1 MISTAIGLPIAADT
15 AGVQAHINGEASSK
29 DLTAEYKEKKKLAK
43 RIIKAVQGSL
53 EDAMRRESEVCQKPF
68 EKELR
73 ELDLLLENSLLS
85 RHDSLTG
92 SVVGDV
98 SDIEVEENRVSQ
110 PKDTSRE
117 SRGDSE
123 MYPDEEPV
131 AGDTEE
137 GKHDSYS
144 TREIE
149 SVSAILDSTLE
160 NPKET
165 EPGPTQESCIELVLT
180 NHSAAHQHPTPED
193 SNTTP
198 PILNGEI
205 AHNPKPNGL
214 PHDSASA
221 QASGAI
227 QHAEPPTPPLSSG
240 GDLQPLSNGGIPWYM
255 DPFDPE
261 GTTIQ
266 EERWT
271 GRELV
276 RGMSEELSDMDEEEL
291 LGLVDGDM
299 TDNAQGLGAATL
311 NTDVAR
317 VAASRRKAVA
327 KRRRWR
333 GYR

>member
-1 MISTAIGLPIAADT
+1 MISTVIGLPIAADT

-53 EDAMRRESEVCQKPF
+53 EDAMRKESEICQKPF

-73 ELDLLLENSLLS
+73 DLDLLLENSLLS

-98 SDIEVEENRVSQ
+98 SDVEVEESRVSHS
-110 PKDTSRE
+110 KATHSR
-117 SRGDSE
+117 SRGGSE
-123 MYPDEEPV
+123 MDPGVEPTV
-131 AGDTEE
+131 GNTEE
-137 GKHDSYS
+137 RKHGSS
-144 TREIE
+144 PPEKIE
-149 SVSAILDSTLE
+149 SVSAILNSTSQD
-160 NPKET
+160 PKEI
-165 EPGPTQESCIELVLT
+165 EPGPTQESCVDMILT
-180 NHSAAHQHPTPED
+180 NHSAAHQHPAPKN

-198 PILNGEI
+198 PMLNGEI
-205 AHNPKPNGL
+205 AHNPKHNGVARG
-214 PHDSASA
+214 SASA
-221 QASGAI
+221 QGSGAI

-255 DPFDPE
+255 DPFDPD

-291 LGLVDGDM
+291 SGLVDGDM
-299 TDNAQGLGAATL
+299 MDNAQVGAATL
-311 NTDVAR
+311 NPDVTR
-317 VAASRRKAVA
+317 VAASRRKAAA

>member
-1 MISTAIGLPIAADT
+1 M
-15 AGVQAHINGEASSK
+15 QAHINDEAPSK

-53 EDAMRRESEVCQKPF
+53 EDAMRKESEICQKPF

-73 ELDLLLENSLLS
+73 DLDLLLENSLLS
-85 RHDSLTG
+85 RRDSLSG

-98 SDIEVEENRVSQ
+98 SDTEADEQRISIQEGSYNKSRRASEVA
-110 PKDTSRE
+110 P
-117 SRGDSE
+117 
-123 MYPDEEPV
+123 
-131 AGDTEE
+131 
-137 GKHDSYS
+137 
-144 TREIE
+144 TRELAADDYDKKYNGSPPEKAE
-149 SVSAILDSTLE
+149 SVSAVPDSTSQVPGRTE
-160 NPKET
+160 RITTQQSCKEPVSTKHPK
-165 EPGPTQESCIELVLT
+165 
-180 NHSAAHQHPTPED
+180 AHQHPTPED

-198 PILNGEI
+198 PMLNGESSHDQKLNGI
-205 AHNPKPNGL
+205 AH
-214 PHDSASA
+214 DSSSDR
-221 QASGAI
+221 ASGTMR
-227 QHAEPPTPPLSSG
+227 HVVPPTPPLSSG

-291 LGLVDGDM
+291 SGLVDGDIA
-299 TDNAQGLGAATL
+299 DNTQGLGAATL
-311 NTDVAR
+311 NPDITGAT
-317 VAASRRKAVA
+317 ASRRKAAA
-327 KRRRWR
+327 KRKRWR